1 MFQTLDNR
9 TQLAIVIMA
18 TEKVYSN
25 WVANYTVSQPF
36 KRDVNDKFNL
46 YIRPDELTFQLWRK
60 GSDCAFASI
69 LMQHQAQGHC
79 YISVENY
86 FRGIARDTL
95 ELNNSHATFDD
106 YLRLANNFPEQAV
119 ELVVQGLFKGFET
132 VGLLSEFSYYVGVA
146 TNLLDLR
153 D

>member
-25 WVANYTVSQPF
+25 WVENYNPSRPF

-46 YIRPDELTFQLWRK
+46 CIRPDELTFNLWRK
-60 GSDCAFASI
+60 GSDFAFASI

-86 FRGIARDTL
+86 FRGIAKDTL
-95 ELNNSHATFDD
+95 DLNNPHATFDD

-119 ELVVQGLFKGFET
+119 DLIVKGLFEGMENI
-132 VGLLSEFSYYVGVA
+132 GLLSEFSYYVGVA
-146 TNLLDLR
+146 TNLLDLK